1 MNVSSSTSFDSLDK
15 NNFETW
21 LAEKDILNDFEK
33 EDISK
38 FWNYLKGQFGLKI
51 KKVDIKEDWLS
62 NEAKGNLPYKIRDA
76 LRNWAGLAPPQQLNS
91 QQEKNLIV
99 TLAKEDRKSLV
110 KDIVKNLKRKYNPWE
125 ITSSQR
131 TQSEQENFR
140 KDLIQYYQCDDGTGK
155 IRCMLLNQH
164 FQKKVIAAHLIPCA
178 SKNTFEDIDLDPD
191 ALFNVRNGL
200 MLYESIEKAFDRLDV
215 CFWWD
220 SVENDPMKK
229 LKFLVL
235 DPNLKATKVV
245 VDPTLNISTTFQD
258 LNNQPL
264 NVPQENGKPK
274 YPYLRVLNWHGKCA
288 IQKAISRSWIPKS
301 YQYEDFYSHSVSSKT
316 FNFNN
321 EDLD

>member
-1 MNVSSSTSFDSLDK
+1 LSL
-15 NNFETW
+15 NNQELKDETKIE
-21 LAEKDILNDFEK
+21 ALNLQD
-33 EDISK
+33 DTLI
-38 FWNYLKGQFGLKI
+38 I
-51 KKVDIKEDWLS
+51 V
-62 NEAKGNLPYKIRDA
+62 EAPEQK
-76 LRNWAGLAPPQQLNS
+76 
-91 QQEKNLIV
+91 EKNLIV

-274 YPYLRVLNWHGKCA
+274 YPYLRVLNWHGRCA

-316 FNFNN
+316 
-321 EDLD
+321 L